1 VKGGALAEPYPLHDG
16 GLLMQP
22 NTVEKRLGSLIELSR
37 QGKRINGLHRLLSSQ
52 LLWEMAYEQIAPN
65 KGALT
70 PGVDVG
76 NTLDGFSLERMK
88 GIIARVM
95 DGSYRFSPA
104 RRQYIPKANGKK
116 RPLGIPTADDKLVQ
130 AAVKI
135 LLEHVY
141 EPIFS
146 DQSHGFR
153 RGRSCHTA
161 LTEIRRTW
169 HGVKWLIE
177 VDIVGYYDNID
188 HDILLELLRRRIDD
202 ERLIK
207 LIERMLKAGYLEDW
221 RFHKTFSGAPQGG
234 VISPILANVYLHEL
248 DKFMEE
254 VKAGFERGRTRRR
267 SAHYLECSKQIQIRR
282 RMIERRRANNN
293 EGEIPALVEE
303 IREWERR
310 RREAPSVD
318 PFDPEYRR
326 LRYCRYADDFVI
338 GIIGDKDEARSIMAK
353 VSQFLAD
360 RLKLTVSEEKSG
372 IRKASE
378 GATFLGYDLKTY
390 GDGRTKRMVSG
401 GRAVTKRTPDD
412 RMQLHISVDR
422 LARFA
427 KRQRLGNL
435 HMNRGEARCEL
446 INNSDIAILTGY
458 NAVMRGLA
466 EYYKLGTL
474 WKREVSRLH
483 HLWWWSLMKTL
494 SRKHKCS
501 VRTMAEKLRNGNC
514 LGLWYEGRRERRF
527 MPMFRLAD
535 VSPALTSGHVDR
547 QPLAVMHF
555 AGRNDIVDQL
565 RARAC
570 QACTAKNVS
579 LEVHHVRKMSD
590 MEGTTLWTQVK
601 AARTRKR
608 VVLCHDCHVA
618 HHAGRLQERLDR
630 MVQV

>member
-1 VKGGALAEPYPLHDG
+1 
-16 GLLMQP
+16 MQP
-22 NTVEKRLGSLIELSR
+22 YTVEKRLGSIINLSR
-37 QGKRINGLHRLLSSQ
+37 QGKCINGLFRLLNSP
-52 LLWEMAYEQIAPN
+52 LLWERAYEQIAPN

-70 PGVDVG
+70 PGIDAD
-76 NTLDGFSLERMK
+76 NTLDGFSLERVR
-88 GIIARVM
+88 GIVARVM
-95 DGSYRFSPA
+95 DGSYRFSPV

-188 HDILLELLRRRIDD
+188 HDILLDLLRRRIDD

-234 VISPILANVYLHEL
+234 VVSPILANIYLHEL
-248 DKFMEE
+248 DGFMAEMKAKFD
-254 VKAGFERGRTRRR
+254 RGQARRR
-267 SAHYLECSKQIQIRR
+267 SAHYLECSKQIQMRR
-282 RMIERRRANNN
+282 RMIERRRAKNN
-293 EGEIPALVEE
+293 EGEIPALIEE

-310 RREAPSVD
+310 RLEAPSVD

-338 GIIGDKDEARSIMAK
+338 GIIGSKEETRNVM
-353 VSQFLAD
+353 VEVRQFLTNH
-360 RLKLTVSEEKSG
+360 LKLAVSEEKSG

-390 GDGRTKRMVSG
+390 GDGRTKRMVKG
-401 GRAVTKRTPDD
+401 GRAVTMRLPDD
-412 RMQLHISVDR
+412 RMQLHVSVDR

-427 KRQRLGNL
+427 ERQHLGNL
-435 HMNRGEARCEL
+435 HINRGEARCEL
-446 INNSDIAILTGY
+446 INNSDIAILVGY
-458 NAVMRGLA
+458 NALMRGFA

-474 WKREVSRLH
+474 WKQEVSRLH
-483 HLWWWSLMKTL
+483 HLWWWSFMKTL

-501 VRTMAEKLRNGNC
+501 VRVMAERLRNGDR
-514 LGLWYEGRRERRF
+514 LGLWYEGRHERRF

-535 VSPALTSGHVDR
+535 VSPALASTHVDR
-547 QPLAVMHF
+547 QPAAVMHF
-555 AGRNDIVDQL
+555 AGRNDVIDQL
-565 RARAC
+565 RARVC
-570 QACTAKNVS
+570 QACAAKNVP
-579 LEVHHVRKMSD
+579 LEVHHARKMSD
-590 MEGTTLWTQVK
+590 MKGTTLWTTVK

-608 VVLCHDCHVA
+608 VVLCRDCHVA

-630 MVQV
+630 VASVGAG